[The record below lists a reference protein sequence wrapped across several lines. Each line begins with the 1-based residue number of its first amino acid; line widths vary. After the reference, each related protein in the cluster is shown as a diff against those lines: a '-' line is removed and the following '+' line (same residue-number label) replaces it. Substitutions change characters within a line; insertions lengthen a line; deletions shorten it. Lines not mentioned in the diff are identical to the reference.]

1 MPKITSKEE
10 STQHIMCLRSVKRQ
24 VSATKY
30 ASGEQS
36 QQFVLRNMRN
46 LFCDICGLN
55 TNLFTKHYFHYFS

>member
-1 MPKITSKEE
+1 MPKITAKKE

-24 VSATKY
+24 VSKY

-46 LFCDICGLN
+46 LFCDIFGLN
-55 TNLFTKHYFHYFS
+55 KNLFTKHYFHYFS